1 MKSNFLLGG
10 LIVLFSFS
18 VVNAKEKETP
28 QNWSDRTV
36 LPIQPYQKVGKIAP
50 AIKDSDK
57 IDRPNEISAPEGAP
71 NLLLIMI
78 DDVGFGGTF
87 AFGDPYSYS
96 KF

>member
-28 QNWSDRTV
+28 QNWPDRTV
-36 LPIQPYQKVGKIAP
+36 LTIEPYQKVGKIAP
-50 AIKDSDK
+50 AIKNSDK
-57 IDRPNEISAPEGAP
+57 IDRPKEISAPEGAP

-87 AFGDPYSYS
+87 AFGYPYSYS